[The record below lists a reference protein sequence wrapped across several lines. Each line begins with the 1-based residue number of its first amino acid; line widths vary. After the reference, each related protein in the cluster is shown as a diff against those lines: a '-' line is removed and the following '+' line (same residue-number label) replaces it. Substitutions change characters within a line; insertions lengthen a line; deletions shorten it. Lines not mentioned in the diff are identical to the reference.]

1 MEIVKVVLVI
11 GMLVAG
17 LVGVGV
23 TIRAAR
29 QKELGEISPAENKLA
44 MGLFL
49 GIVFGI
55 AYGLTVSKLVFDNLA
70 LGIPLGT
77 GFGMSI
83 GVAIASGLNKMDG
96 IL

>member
-1 MEIVKVVLVI
+1 MQIVKVVLVI

-23 TIRAAR
+23 TNRAAR
-29 QKELGEISPAENKLA
+29 QKEQGEISPAENKLA

-55 AYGLTVSKLVFDNLA
+55 AYGLEVSKLVFDNLA
-70 LGIPLGT
+70 LGLPLGK

>member
-1 MEIVKVVLVI
+1 MEIVKVGLVI

-23 TIRAAR
+23 TVRATR
-29 QKELGEISPAENKLA
+29 QKKLGEISLLENKLA

-49 GIVFGI
+49 GMVFGI
-55 AYGLTVSKLVFDNLA
+55 TYGLTVSKLVFDNLA

>member
-17 LVGVGV
+17 LVGAGV
-23 TIRAAR
+23 AIRSAR
-29 QKELGEISPAENKLA
+29 QKELGETSPAENKLA

-49 GIVFGI
+49 GMVFGI

-70 LGIPLGT
+70 LGIPLGA